1 MGEGFNDVCDHEK
14 DKKMKK
20 LLLMMLIA
28 FGISLISRDGL
39 AEKAYVM
46 NPTKITLRKGPG
58 KREKIITMLG
68 QDEPV
73 KVLETQQ
80 GWTRVRLLGAK
91 HQDKEGWV
99 VSAFLITRVPW
110 KTQAEALKEKNSRL
124 KEKLHK
130 IEKEWREL
138 SREREEISTKLKNN
152 ATGLSKIQNMYD
164 TLKKES
170 SSFLKLKKEYETI
183 KTKMEVA
190 QATTE
195 KLTKENVVLKSS
207 QRNTWFLTGA
217 AVLLVGLIFGL
228 IMGRQQKKRK
238 SSYY

>member
-1 MGEGFNDVCDHEK
+1 
-14 DKKMKK
+14 
-20 LLLMMLIA
+20 MMLIIL
-28 FGISLISRDGL
+28 GIFLIAQDGL
-39 AEKAYVM
+39 AKKAYVM

-58 KREKIITMLG
+58 VGEKIITMLG

-73 KVLETQQ
+73 KVLDTKQ
-80 GWTRVRLLGAK
+80 GWTHVRLLGSK
-91 HQDKEGWV
+91 QPGKKGWV

-124 KEKLHK
+124 KEKLDK

-138 SREREEISTKLKNN
+138 SREREEVSTKLKNN
-152 ATGLSKIQNMYD
+152 GTALSKVQNMYD
-164 TLKKES
+164 TLKKEAS
-170 SSFLKLKKEYETI
+170 GFLKLKKKYETT
-183 KTKMEVA
+183 KTKMEAA

-217 AVLLVGLIFGL
+217 AVLVVGLIFGL